1 MVVNTPLFYEHELGD
16 RESRGFIINKVALFA
31 VRQRG
36 VIYLYQNRCPHRG
49 ISLEWLEH
57 QFLDASGE
65 LIQCATHGALFL
77 PESGL
82 CVSGP
87 CTGQS
92 LTPVPFI
99 VVDGGVFPQLQ
110 GFGSGPA

>member
-1 MVVNTPLFYEHELGD
+1 MNTPLFYEHELAD
-16 RESRGFIINKVALFA
+16 RESRGFIINHLAIFA
-31 VRQRG
+31 VRQYG
-36 VIYLYQNRCPHRG
+36 VIHLYQNRCPHRG

-87 CTGQS
+87 CRGQS
-92 LTPVPFI
+92 LIPIAFTVI
-99 VVDGGVFPQLQ
+99 DGGVFPEIQ
-110 GFGSGPA
+110 GLGSGPA